1 MIAASSIGKRY
12 VAATVCVI
20 VEQRKWLVAGHG
32 WMSIVV
38 VSLEVTTNKI
48 IYANDVDQVFS
59 GPRRGC
65 GM

>member
-20 VEQRKWLVAGHG
+20 VEQSKWLVVGHG

-38 VSLEVTTNKI
+38 VSLEGTTI
-48 IYANDVDQVFS
+48 LYANDVDQVFS